1 MLNVGLTGGIA
12 CGKST
17 VARML
22 VENGAILIDF
32 DELAHAVQEPEGN
45 VWREIVS
52 HFGEDILHADR
63 TIDRRR
69 LGETV
74 FADREKRELLNRIV
88 HPAIFAEWQRRLE
101 EIRKNTPD
109 AIAVSDIPLL
119 IEAGMKEMVDLIL
132 LVYITPEEQIRRAM
146 ARDGFSREEA
156 EQRLAAQMPI
166 EEKLRWADI
175 VIHNEGLPEETRRA
189 VSEVWMELNIREKR
203 IRAGFGRSI
212 WPAAKAVAPFF

>member
-32 DELAHAVQEPEGN
+32 DELAHAVQEPDGA
-45 VWREIVS
+45 VWCEIVR
-52 HFGEDILHADR
+52 HFGEEVLHGER
-63 TIDRRR
+63 KIDRRR
-69 LGETV
+69 LGEMV

-101 EIRKNTPD
+101 EIRKASPN
-109 AIAVSDIPLL
+109 AIVISDIPLL
-119 IEAGMKEMVDLIL
+119 IETGMKEMVDLVVL
-132 LVYITPEEQIRRAM
+132 AYITPEEQIRRAM

>member
-32 DELAHAVQEPEGN
+32 DELAHAVQEPDGN

-101 EIRKNTPD
+101 EIRKTSPH
-109 AIAVSDIPLL
+109 AIVISDIPLL
-119 IEAGMKEMVDLIL
+119 IEAGMKELVDLL
-132 LVYITPEEQIRRAM
+132 VLVYITPEEQIRRVM
-146 ARDGFSREEA
+146 VRDGFSREEA
-156 EQRLAAQMPI
+156 ERRLAAQMPI
-166 EEKLRWADI
+166 DEKLRLADI
-175 VIHNEGLPEETRRA
+175 VIRNEGLPEETRRS
-189 VSEVWMELNIREKR
+189 VSEAWENIVLRTELE
-203 IRAGFGRSI
+203 
-212 WPAAKAVAPFF
+212 V

>member
-32 DELAHAVQEPEGN
+32 DELAHAIQEPEGD
-45 VWREIVS
+45 VWLEIVR
-52 HFGEDILHADR
+52 HFGEEILHGDR
-63 TIDRRR
+63 KIDRRR
-69 LGETV
+69 LGEMV
-74 FADREKRELLNRIV
+74 FADREKRELLNRII

-109 AIAVSDIPLL
+109 AIVVSDIPLL
-119 IEAGMKEMVDLIL
+119 IEAGMKEMVDLVL
-132 LVYITPEEQIRRAM
+132 LVYITPEEQVSRAM

-156 EQRLAAQMPI
+156 GQRLAAQMPI
-166 EEKLRWADI
+166 DEKLRWADI
-175 VIHNEGLPEETRRA
+175 VIRNEGLPEETRRA
-189 VSEVWMELNIREKR
+189 VISVWMDLNIREKR
-203 IRAGFGRSI
+203 RQAGICRSI
-212 WPAAKAVAPFF
+212 